1 MVRSGSIAAATPTP
15 SVTTNW
21 AGYAV
26 ATDLNSP
33 QSGAVSDVSGT
44 WVVPSVTGSSS
55 RDTYS
60 SVWVGIDGYATTS
73 NTVEQIGTESDYSSG
88 QPVYYAWYEMYPAY
102 PVTLN
107 MTIQPG
113 DTIHAEVRYLDSA
126 AGSDRFQL
134 TLTDTPPTGRGAPAT
149 FTKALT
155 ITGDERSS
163 AEWIVEAPSSGT
175 RTLPLADFSAAT
187 ITDASATLNGETGPI
202 DAFGGISQ
210 IDMGSAYSTKAA
222 TSGLTDSAA
231 TPATSSF
238 TVTYGPA
245 TSNPPTVTGVSPA
258 TGLAAG
264 GTNVTITGTNLA
276 NADEVLFGSKAA
288 QITGDNATQIS
299 VVTPAGSAGTVDV
312 TVVTSGG
319 VSAVSSADEFTYL
332 AAPTVT
338 RISPA
343 AGSASGG
350 TAVTITGANLA
361 DATEVLFGSNPG
373 QITSDTATQIV
384 AAAPAGTTGPV
395 NVTVVTAGG
404 ASAVSS
410 ADKFAYVAAPTVTK
424 ITATAGPLAGGTK
437 LTITGTNLAKA
448 TEVLFGDT
456 AARITRE
463 SATRIAVVAPA
474 GTAGTVDVT
483 VVTAGGT
490 SATSPADEFT
500 YAAAPTITE
509 LSPATGPIS
518 AGTSVTITGMNLANA
533 TEVLFGA
540 NAGKSPATRARRSWS
555 SLRRGPR
562 GWST

>member
-1 MVRSGSIAAATPTP
+1 MHARSRLAARWRSRCGTRRCSLEVLEPRSLLSAAGLAGIVPARPVPSTATAPATMSAAFRPGPCQAVVRSGSIAAATPTP

-210 IDMGSAYSTKAA
+210 INMGSAYSTKAA

-299 VVTPAGSAGTVDV
+299 VVTPAGTPVRSMLPSSRRGAFQPSHRPTSSPISRRRRSPGSALLPG
-312 TVVTSGG
+312 
-319 VSAVSSADEFTYL
+319 
-332 AAPTVT
+332 PP
-338 RISPA
+338 PA
-343 AGSASGG
+343 AR
-350 TAVTITGANLA
+350 
-361 DATEVLFGSNPG
+361 
-373 QITSDTATQIV
+373 Q
-384 AAAPAGTTGPV
+384 
-395 NVTVVTAGG
+395 
-404 ASAVSS
+404 
-410 ADKFAYVAAPTVTK
+410 
-424 ITATAGPLAGGTK
+424 
-437 LTITGTNLAKA
+437 
-448 TEVLFGDT
+448 
-456 AARITRE
+456 
-463 SATRIAVVAPA
+463 
-474 GTAGTVDVT
+474 
-483 VVTAGGT
+483 
-490 SATSPADEFT
+490 
-500 YAAAPTITE
+500 
-509 LSPATGPIS
+509 
-518 AGTSVTITGMNLANA
+518 
-533 TEVLFGA
+533 
-540 NAGKSPATRARRSWS
+540 
-555 SLRRGPR
+555 
-562 GWST
+562 